1 MDLRVEL
8 GESIALMGPSGS
20 GGSTL
25 LHCVAGILVPDAGS
39 LRVVDTDVASM
50 GESARARFRLEHL
63 GLIFQLGE
71 LVSELTLE
79 ENVMLPLQLLGR
91 ARQEARVAAVDML
104 DRLGVAEVSGRR
116 AGEVSGG
123 QAQRAEIE
131 ARARTVPGV
140 RDTAVTHIVAASCD
154 NGSVL
159 CEHLEAEVASCQ
171 TVQQLVPGATGCL
184 DDRAAWIGQ
193 PYDMPGSSVA
203 LTLSLHRDDPGGA
216 PTGPPLAQT
225 PLDRAN
231 VVRLPPGTS
240 DRLSA
245 AILVP
250 SGLPGVQEA
259 LAETG
264 YAQVQVI
271 ADPRRDLVQTMGAAG
286 LDVNGYWDFGEMDR
300 IQRTIDTVRLVGAI
314 ALVLGLTSCAVGAL
328 DRATERRREVVRLQ
342 LLGVPSRTL
351 TLSHWL
357 EVAVPILLGAGLA
370 LGLGWLSADA
380 YLSFASQDENLRIPL
395 SFIGPMIAAA
405 GIGSLV
411 VAWITSLFAN
421 PKIRPELIRAA

>member
-264 YAQVQVI
+264 YAQV
-271 ADPRRDLVQTMGAAG
+271 
-286 LDVNGYWDFGEMDR
+286 
-300 IQRTIDTVRLVGAI
+300 
-314 ALVLGLTSCAVGAL
+314 
-328 DRATERRREVVRLQ
+328 VRLQ